1 MIDMDGSDTL
11 SLAEV
16 ILYLKSITDNLS
28 ETNIENI
35 FSMVDTDGN
44 KTIDLIEFQVIHN
57 CFPRYLIFFVR
68 PC

>member
-1 MIDMDGSDTL
+1 MDKLQELFEMIDMDGSDTL

-35 FSMVDTDGN
+35 FSMVDTDHN
-44 KTIDLIEFQVIHN
+44 KTIDLIEFKV
-57 CFPRYLIFFVR
+57 F
-68 PC
+68 

>member
-16 ILYLKSITDNLS
+16 IIYLKSITDNLS

-35 FSMVDTDGN
+35 FSMVDTDHN
-44 KTIDLIEFQVIHN
+44 KTIDLIEFKV
-57 CFPRYLIFFVR
+57 F
-68 PC
+68 